1 MLIALA
7 TVLHVRLWS
16 NKAQGYQYKWSPN
29 WMGKSKKFL
38 WNDQVRDNVFW
49 SVVSGWNVIWTGFE
63 VVMLWAYAN
72 GIIPFVD
79 PREQPVW
86 FLVILVLVP
95 LWRDFHFYWA
105 HRLLHLKFFYKIAH
119 SRPPQETSTSVPG
132 RACRCTQSSTCSIT
146 PAC

>member
-1 MLIALA
+1 MVPELDG
-7 TVLHVRLWS
+7 
-16 NKAQGYQYKWSPN
+16 QEQ
-29 WMGKSKKFL
+29 KFL

-49 SVVSGWNVIWTGFE
+49 SVVSAGTIWTGFE

-79 PREQPVW
+79 PRAQPVW

-105 HRLLHLKFFYKIAH
+105 HRLLHVKFFTK
-119 SRPPQETSTSVPG
+119 SRITYITETSTSVPG
-132 RACRCTQSSTCSIT
+132 RACRCIRSSTCSIT